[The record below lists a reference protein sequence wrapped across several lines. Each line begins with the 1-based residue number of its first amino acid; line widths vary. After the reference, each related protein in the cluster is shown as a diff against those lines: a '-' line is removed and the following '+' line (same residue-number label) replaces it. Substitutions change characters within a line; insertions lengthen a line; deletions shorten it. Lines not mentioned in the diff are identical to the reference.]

1 MLEWIQ
7 NRIRILRSENVV
19 DLYSNINP
27 FRHIEDVHILDQNIY
42 AKDEKN
48 IESSGIEQTTSRQE
62 KNFK

>member
-1 MLEWIQ
+1 MLDWIQ

-27 FRHIEDVHILDQNIY
+27 FKHIEDVHILDQNIY

>member
-1 MLEWIQ
+1 MLDWIQ
-7 NRIRILRSENVV
+7 NRIRILRSENVI

-27 FRHIEDVHILDQNIY
+27 FKHVEDVHILDQNVY

-48 IESSGIEQTTSRQE
+48 IESSGIEQTTYRQE

>member
-7 NRIRILRSENVV
+7 NRIRILRSENVI

>member
-27 FRHIEDVHILDQNIY
+27 FKHIEDVHILDQNIY

-48 IESSGIEQTTSRQE
+48 IESSGIEQTTYRQE

>member
-48 IESSGIEQTTSRQE
+48 IESSGIEQTTYRQE

>member
-7 NRIRILRSENVV
+7 NRIRILRSENVI

-27 FRHIEDVHILDQNIY
+27 FKHVEDVHILDQNIY

>member
-7 NRIRILRSENVV
+7 KRIRILRSENVI

-27 FRHIEDVHILDQNIY
+27 FKHVEDVHILDQNIY
-42 AKDEKN
+42 AKEKKN
-48 IESSGIEQTTSRQE
+48 SKSSGIKQTTSRQE

>member
-1 MLEWIQ
+1 MLDWIQ
-7 NRIRILRSENVV
+7 NRIRILRSENVI

-27 FRHIEDVHILDQNIY
+27 FKHVEDVHILDQNIY

>member
-1 MLEWIQ
+1 MLDWML

-19 DLYSNINP
+19 DLYSDINP
-27 FRHIEDVHILDQNIY
+27 FKHIEDVHILDQNIY

-48 IESSGIEQTTSRQE
+48 SKSSSIEQTTLRQE

>member
-27 FRHIEDVHILDQNIY
+27 FKHIEDVHILDQNVY

>member
-7 NRIRILRSENVV
+7 NRIRILRSENVI

-27 FRHIEDVHILDQNIY
+27 FKHVEDVHILDQNIY
-42 AKDEKN
+42 AKEQKN
-48 IESSGIEQTTSRQE
+48 SKSSAIKQTTYRQE

>member
-7 NRIRILRSENVV
+7 NRIRILRSENVI

-27 FRHIEDVHILDQNIY
+27 FKHVEDVHILDQNIY

-48 IESSGIEQTTSRQE
+48 IESSGIEQTTYRQE

>member
-7 NRIRILRSENVV
+7 NRIRILRSENVI

-27 FRHIEDVHILDQNIY
+27 FKHVEDVHILDQNVY

>member
-7 NRIRILRSENVV
+7 NRIRILRSENVI

-27 FRHIEDVHILDQNIY
+27 FKHVEDVHILDQNIY

-48 IESSGIEQTTSRQE
+48 IKSSGIEQTTYRQE

>member
-27 FRHIEDVHILDQNIY
+27 FKHVEDVHVLDQNIY

>member
-27 FRHIEDVHILDQNIY
+27 FKHIEDVHILDQNIY

>member
-27 FRHIEDVHILDQNIY
+27 FKHVEDVHVLDQNI
-42 AKDEKN
+42 
-48 IESSGIEQTTSRQE
+48 
-62 KNFK
+62 

>member
-7 NRIRILRSENVV
+7 NRIRILRSENVI

-27 FRHIEDVHILDQNIY
+27 FKHVEDVHILDQNVY

-48 IESSGIEQTTSRQE
+48 IESSGIEQTTYRQE

>member
-48 IESSGIEQTTSRQE
+48 IKSSGIEQTTSRQE

>member
-1 MLEWIQ
+1 ML

-19 DLYSNINP
+19 DLYSDINP
-27 FRHIEDVHILDQNIY
+27 FKHIEDVHILDQNIY

-48 IESSGIEQTTSRQE
+48 SKSSSIEQTTLRQE

>member
-27 FRHIEDVHILDQNIY
+27 FKHIEYVHILDQNIY

>member
-7 NRIRILRSENVV
+7 NRIRILRSENVF
-19 DLYSNINP
+19 DLYGNINP
-27 FRHIEDVHILDQNIY
+27 FKHVEDVHILDQNIY

>member
-7 NRIRILRSENVV
+7 NRIRILRSENVI

-27 FRHIEDVHILDQNIY
+27 FKHVEDVHVLDQNIY
-42 AKDEKN
+42 AKVEKN
-48 IESSGIEQTTSRQE
+48 SKSSGIKQTTSRQE

>member
-7 NRIRILRSENVV
+7 NRIRILRSENVI

-27 FRHIEDVHILDQNIY
+27 FKHVEDVHVLDQNIY
-42 AKDEKN
+42 AKAEKN
-48 IESSGIEQTTSRQE
+48 SKSSGIKQTTSRQE

>member
-7 NRIRILRSENVV
+7 NRIRILRSENVI

-27 FRHIEDVHILDQNIY
+27 FKHVEDVHVLDQNIY

-48 IESSGIEQTTSRQE
+48 IESSGIKQTTSRQE

>member
-7 NRIRILRSENVV
+7 NRIRILRSENVI

-27 FRHIEDVHILDQNIY
+27 FKHVEDVHILDQNIY

-48 IESSGIEQTTSRQE
+48 IESSGIKQTTYRQE

>member
-1 MLEWIQ
+1 MLDWIQ
-7 NRIRILRSENVV
+7 NRIRILRSENVI

-27 FRHIEDVHILDQNIY
+27 FKHVEDVHILDQNIY

-48 IESSGIEQTTSRQE
+48 IESSGIEQTTYRQE

>member
-27 FRHIEDVHILDQNIY
+27 FKHIEDVHILDQNIY
-42 AKDEKN
+42 AKEQKN
-48 IESSGIEQTTSRQE
+48 SKSSAIKQTTYRQE

>member
-27 FRHIEDVHILDQNIY
+27 FKHVEDVHILDQNIY

-48 IESSGIEQTTSRQE
+48 SKSSGIEQTTYRQE

>member
-7 NRIRILRSENVV
+7 NRIRILRSENVI

-27 FRHIEDVHILDQNIY
+27 FKHVEDVHILDQNIY
-42 AKDEKN
+42 AKEQKN
-48 IESSGIEQTTSRQE
+48 SKSSGIKQTTYRQE

>member
-27 FRHIEDVHILDQNIY
+27 FKHVEDVHILDQNIY